1 MNIGD
6 EAPDFQEITHTGTE
20 ISLREF
26 RGKQVVVL
34 FFYPQ
39 DGTPVCTREACGFR
53 DAYEEFASAGAVVIG
68 VSRNSQ
74 QSHQRFAAN
83 YQLPFHLLSDSSG
96 KLRQLFEVPDTWGL
110 IPSRVTFVI
119 DRQGVIRHIFSALL
133 QGEVHVREALS
144 VVRKLQEEAAGEIPA
159 DDERTA

>member
-1 MNIGD
+1 MEIGD
-6 EAPDFQEITHTGTE
+6 EAPDFQEITHAGTE
-20 ISLREF
+20 ISLRDF

-53 DAYEEFASAGAVVIG
+53 DAYEDFAAAGAVVIG
-68 VSRNSQ
+68 VSRNSL

-96 KLRQLFEVPDTWGL
+96 KLRQLYEVPDTWG
-110 IPSRVTFVI
+110 IFPSRVTFVI
-119 DRQGVIRHIFSALL
+119 DRRGIVRHIFSALL
-133 QGEVHVREALS
+133 QGEAHVKEALS
-144 VVRKLQEEAAGEIPA
+144 VVRKLQEEAAGATPA